1 MLKRH
6 LFKGITSFFILGII
20 SFCFIACDNK
30 KDTQTQDSNTTQ
42 NALERIKQNGKIRI
56 GVFSDKPPF
65 GYINANGEY
74 DGFDVYIA
82 KRFAK
87 DLLGSEDKV
96 EFVQVEAAVR
106 QEFLKANKVDIIM
119 ANFTQTPERSKIVD
133 FAKPYMKVSLG
144 VVSKN
149 GVITNEEQLQG
160 KTLIVNKGTTAD
172 IYFSKKTGFSLLRF
186 DQNTETF
193 TSFLQGKGDAL
204 SHDSTMLFAWVKDN
218 PEYKVGIPEL
228 GEQDVIAPAVKKG
241 NTELL
246 EWVNAEITTLQQE
259 GFFEE
264 AYKATLAPA
273 FGEDVTSDMVIF
285 TNNN

>member
-106 QEFLKANKVDIIM
+106 QEFLKANKVDIITLGCSKNLVDSEQLM
-119 ANFTQTPERSKIVD
+119 RQFVANGYTVEHDPHKINGEIVVVNTCGFIGDAQLGFFQAMHPDLFGDQMFLGDVHFFIFRIGVD
-133 FAKPYMKVSLG
+133 F
-144 VVSKN
+144 
-149 GVITNEEQLQG
+149 
-160 KTLIVNKGTTAD
+160 
-172 IYFSKKTGFSLLRF
+172 
-186 DQNTETF
+186 DQF
-193 TSFLQGKGDAL
+193 HPIQQRPRYRGYGIGCGDEKHL
-204 SHDSTMLFAWVKDN
+204 
-218 PEYKVGIPEL
+218 
-228 GEQDVIAPAVKKG
+228 
-241 NTELL
+241 
-246 EWVNAEITTLQQE
+246 
-259 GFFEE
+259 
-264 AYKATLAPA
+264 
-273 FGEDVTSDMVIF
+273 
-285 TNNN
+285 

>member
-1 MLKRH
+1 MK
-6 LFKGITSFFILGII
+6 
-20 SFCFIACDNK
+20 
-30 KDTQTQDSNTTQ
+30 DSNTTQ

-119 ANFTQTPERSKIVD
+119 ANFTQTPERSKVVD

-204 SHDSTMLFAWVKDN
+204 SHDSTMIFAWVKDN

-246 EWVNAEITTLQQE
+246 EWINAEITTLQQE